1 MRRRWITRSLYSAKI
16 SCVLLSPTSSSFFA
30 FCIVYQT
37 DTPPY
42 INATHDEMKEYMRLL
57 GKIKYELMNPV
68 SDTYNIIV
76 SLTILSFADYQ
87 SYIRCRLFACPL
99 KLLKTISLFGSR
111 TCWNRISAPTAGAGI
126 CRHAS
131 CQSHHT
137 Q

>member
-16 SCVLLSPTSSSFFA
+16 SCVLYRRQVLRFRLLY
-30 FCIVYQT
+30 CYQT

-76 SLTILSFADYQ
+76 SLLY
-87 SYIRCRLFACPL
+87 YLC
-99 KLLKTISLFGSR
+99 
-111 TCWNRISAPTAGAGI
+111 
-126 CRHAS
+126 
-131 CQSHHT
+131 
-137 Q
+137 